1 MNQKR
6 MENGENT
13 LLIKQQCES
22 TKQQQLVEREKKT
35 KRGRGSVGNAS
46 TIVSAVVSAV
56 VNPCVV
62 LVIMKIHNLR
72 STKKIKEKK
81 VQKTQ
86 QMKTTLGI
94 PHEQR

>member
-1 MNQKR
+1 MNQKQ
-6 MENGENT
+6 MENGENA

-22 TKQQQLVEREKKT
+22 TKQQRLVERERERETDKAGK
-35 KRGRGSVGNAS
+35 GSVGNAS

-72 STKKIKEKK
+72 STKK
-81 VQKTQ
+81 
-86 QMKTTLGI
+86 
-94 PHEQR
+94 

>member
-6 MENGENT
+6 MENANA

-22 TKQQQLVEREKKT
+22 TKQQQVEGTEKVQT
-35 KRGRGSVGNAS
+35 GGGGVCGSVGNAS
-46 TIVSAVVSAV
+46 TIVSAIVSAV

-72 STKKIKEKK
+72 STKKNKSRKTEKK
-81 VQKTQ
+81 EH
-86 QMKTTLGI
+86 MKTT
-94 PHEQR
+94 

>member
-6 MENGENT
+6 MENGENA

-22 TKQQQLVEREKKT
+22 TKQQRLVETERERERQT
-35 KRGRGSVGNAS
+35 KPGRGSVGNAS

-72 STKKIKEKK
+72 STKK
-81 VQKTQ
+81 
-86 QMKTTLGI
+86 
-94 PHEQR
+94 